1 MPWSRRQTVPVSDAV
16 RPDVSNVSLTTADPG
31 TGKEDDISTDTNSP
45 RRMRADAVKNR
56 ARILEAARIEVELGG
71 TECSL
76 DNVAKRAGVGPGTL
90 YRHFPTREDL
100 IGELLVGWVADVRTD
115 AENTVADRWGDVL
128 EWLVRLARY
137 AMTYR
142 GLSSTMAAAEG
153 DKNSPLRTAHDAI
166 IEANKNVFDRAHRAG
181 VVAAP
186 VDSFEASALV
196 TGVAM
201 IAEQAHL
208 APAQVR
214 AMLAIVLNGLTHPRP

>member
-1 MPWSRRQTVPVSDAV
+1 
-16 RPDVSNVSLTTADPG
+16 
-31 TGKEDDISTDTNSP
+31 
-45 RRMRADAVKNR
+45 MRADALKNR

-100 IGELLVGWVADVRTD
+100 ISELLVSWASDVQSDADST
-115 AENTVADRWGDVL
+115 TADRWEDVL
-128 EWLVRLARY
+128 DWLVRLARY

-142 GLSSTMAAAEG
+142 GLASTMAAAEG
-153 DKNSPLRTAHDAI
+153 DETSPLRAAHDAV
-166 IEANKNVFDRAHRAG
+166 IEANKNVLDRAHRAA

-186 VDSFEASALV
+186 VDSFEVSGLV

-201 IAEQAHL
+201 VAEQANL
-208 APAQVR
+208 TSAQVR
-214 AMLAIVLNGLTHPRP
+214 AMLAIVLNGLAHPRPRG